1 MRAAFALVERELR
14 RFFRQK
20 NRLVGALLQPVIFW
34 LLFGAAFE
42 ASLSMPTYAFFLPG
56 FATLTVLFTAIFS
69 TMSIIEDRSEGF
81 LQAVLVAPVGRG
93 WMVLG
98 KVLGGTIL
106 AVLQGTLFL
115 LLAPLAGV
123 PLAGLGLLGA
133 VGILGALGFSLTSLG
148 FLIAWRMDSTQG
160 YHAIM
165 SVFLM
170 PMWLLSGAF
179 FPAEGLG
186 PALAW
191 ILRLNPMT
199 YGVDALR
206 HCLGLPGERALA
218 ASVSVSLLFAVVM
231 FLAAAR
237 VARRPAQGDLR

>member
-14 RFFRQK
+14 RFFRQR
-20 NRLVGALLQPVIFW
+20 NRLIGALLQPIIFW
-34 LLFGAAFE
+34 LLFGAAFK

-81 LQAVLVAPVGRG
+81 LQAVLVAPVARG

-123 PLAGLGLLGA
+123 PFPGLGLLGA
-133 VGILGALGFSLTSLG
+133 VGILGTLGFSLTSLG
-148 FLIAWRMDSTQG
+148 FVIAWRMDSTQG

-165 SVFLM
+165 SVFLV

-186 PALAW
+186 PVLAW

-206 HCLGLPGERALA
+206 SCLGLPGERALA
-218 ASVSVSLLFAVVM
+218 TSVSVSLLFAVVM
-231 FLAAAR
+231 FLAATRA
-237 VARRPAQGDLR
+237 ARRPARGDLR